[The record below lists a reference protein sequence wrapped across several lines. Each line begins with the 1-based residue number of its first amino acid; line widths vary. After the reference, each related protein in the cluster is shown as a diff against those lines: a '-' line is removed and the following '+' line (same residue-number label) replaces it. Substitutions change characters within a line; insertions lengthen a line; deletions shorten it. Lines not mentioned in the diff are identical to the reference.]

1 MAEHHIAGH
10 IANLRSILTAR
21 QGGHQVRPAPQVP
34 DSEPEFCRSTSPDA
48 QMNLLLRFETPSG
61 PRTIV
66 APGVPLSVASEIVQ
80 EMARAGHFAQFL
92 DQLTPIRMTE
102 WIKRR
107 KAEKLAARPTVVG
120 LRN

>member
-21 QGGHQVRPAPQVP
+21 QGRHQARPAPQP
-34 DSEPEFCRSTSPDA
+34 LQSEPEFCRSTAPDA
-48 QMNLLLRFETPSG
+48 PMNLLLRFETPSG
-61 PRTIV
+61 PRTVV

-92 DQLTPIRMTE
+92 DQLAPMRMSD

-107 KAEKLAARPTVVG
+107 KAEKIASRPTVVG